1 MNVYPNEEHAPVS
14 DLVNHPP
21 HYQVGTIEAI
31 DFIESVISDAPHM
44 VPAYLQGQVLKY
56 MIRMWAKGNAVQDAR
71 KAEWYLNRLIA
82 KLEQCS
88 TSPD

>member
-1 MNVYPNEEHAPVS
+1 MEERRAA

-21 HYQVGTIEAI
+21 HYQVAGTVEAI

-56 MIRMWAKGNAVQDAR
+56 MIRMWLKGNALQDAK

-82 KLEQCS
+82 KLETCS
-88 TSPD
+88 ITSD

>member
-1 MNVYPNEEHAPVS
+1 MEERRAA

-21 HYQVGTIEAI
+21 HYQAGTVEAI

-44 VPAYLQGQVLKY
+44 VPAYLQGQALKY
-56 MIRMWAKGNAVQDAR
+56 MIRMWLKGNALEDAK

-88 TSPD
+88 TSQV